1 MARRCPFC
9 YEKIHKMATIC
20 PHCHSKL
27 GSREITSQKAS
38 SSEAGIG
45 PCTALA
51 MGVMGIATGVL
62 AVLLLG
68 FINERRKWE
77 GTEEPE
83 M

>member
-27 GSREITSQKAS
+27 DKVEGPSQERA

-51 MGVMGIATGVL
+51 MGVMGVATGIL

-77 GTEEPE
+77 GSEEAE
-83 M
+83 E